1 MKVMSTPFFVILVAL
16 SWAVLKLQKGKS
28 EEPSWTME
36 AVLIGFRDLSE
47 ISRGG
52 GEVENRGGLQSFE
65 PFKREGYEKKM
76 RGKEEG
82 LQKNKPHRSSRDAS
96 LLCFTR
102 IQTTYNENHDM
113 QLFPDIQFNL
123 QATVTFWSSQREF
136 CLLLPLSQALSAWYT
151 CFGFI
156 SRIRWRDR
164 SWRPPCGPVTLLP
177 FSVCFKIKWCF
188 CKRLLPI

>member
-1 MKVMSTPFFVILVAL
+1 MPTKLTSLGGTGTGRPGKTLCDLPFSTIKHHNKLQLTPLCKSRFAKMMKVMSTSFFVILVAL

-52 GEVENRGGLQSFE
+52 GEVENREGLQSFE

-76 RGKEEG
+76 RGKEGG
-82 LQKNKPHRSSRDAS
+82 LQKNKPQRSSRDAS
-96 LLCFTR
+96 ILCFTR
-102 IQTTYNENHDM
+102 IQTTYNEM

-123 QATVTFWSSQREF
+123 H
-136 CLLLPLSQALSAWYT
+136 
-151 CFGFI
+151 
-156 SRIRWRDR
+156 
-164 SWRPPCGPVTLLP
+164 
-177 FSVCFKIKWCF
+177 
-188 CKRLLPI
+188 